1 MNHPQTETTFR
12 FWGWVLMAIA
22 IPLGLELQA
31 SLWVEDRAL
40 SPATAMGQEQAP
52 ARQPAVE
59 FSAKKIE
66 SAHMEN
72 LHRIEL
78 KPAQA
83 LANQQAINKQAIWFG
98 GSPETDAAMAE
109 LAASGVKTIVS
120 VDGAPPLVELAK
132 KHGLKYVHIP
142 VKYSALSR
150 EQIVSLAAVLQR
162 TGEPVYVHCHHGKHR
177 GPAALVAALKCT
189 VTDLETD
196 TLLKTFGTD
205 PKYRGLYEA
214 ARTAQPLQAQELA
227 RVPEKLPEAIQDLS
241 PARLMSEIDCSFD
254 QLLVLRKM
262 GEPLENKEF
271 PAQLKT
277 WQEQAIDLEEAFRE
291 YQRLLEPQ
299 FPMMP
304 PEQQAQY
311 RKFLKT
317 SLSHAAAIRTEL
329 TAAVD
334 SSEDIPARLKTCRT
348 NLEALQQSC
357 AGCHAQFRN

>member
-1 MNHPQTETTFR
+1 MPHPHQGSCFR
-12 FWGWVLMAIA
+12 CWGWVLMALA
-22 IPLGLELQA
+22 IPLGLELQS
-31 SLWVEDRAL
+31 SLRVETCAWW
-40 SPATAMGQEQAP
+40 PAVAQGQEPAQ

-66 SAHMEN
+66 SAHLEN

-78 KPAQA
+78 KPIPATAKEQA
-83 LANQQAINKQAIWFG
+83 VDTQAIWFG

-109 LAASGVKTIVS
+109 LAASGVKTIIS

-150 EQIVSLAAVLQR
+150 EQIVSLASVLQPNH
-162 TGEPVYVHCHHGKHR
+162 EPVYVHCHHGKHR

-214 ARTAQPLQAQELA
+214 ARTAQPLQAHELA

-254 QLLVLRKM
+254 QLLALLKVS
-262 GEPLENKEF
+262 EPLENKELA
-271 PAQLKT
+271 AQLKA
-277 WQEQAIDLEEAFRE
+277 WQEQAIDLEEAFLE
-291 YQRLLEPQ
+291 YQRLIERQ

-304 PEQQAQY
+304 PEQQMQY
-311 RKFLKT
+311 RQFLKT
-317 SLSHAAAIRTEL
+317 SLSHAAAIRSEL

-348 NLEALQQSC
+348 SLEALQQSC

>member
-1 MNHPQTETTFR
+1 MNGTAVRGTTPE
-12 FWGWVLMAIA
+12 ADA
-22 IPLGLELQA
+22 EKSQA
-31 SLWVEDRAL
+31 LR
-40 SPATAMGQEQAP
+40 ATAKE
-52 ARQPAVE
+52 
-59 FSAKKIE
+59 
-66 SAHMEN
+66 
-72 LHRIEL
+72 
-78 KPAQA
+78 
-83 LANQQAINKQAIWFG
+83 QAIWFG

-150 EQIVSLAAVLQR
+150 DQIVSLAAVLQR

-214 ARTAQPLQAQELA
+214 ARTAQPLQGHELV

-254 QLLVLRKM
+254 QLLALRKV
-262 GEPLENKEF
+262 GEPLEKKEF
-271 PAQLKT
+271 PAQLKI
-277 WQEQAIDLEEAFRE
+277 WQERAIDLEEAFRE

-304 PEQQAQY
+304 PEQQTQY
-311 RKFLKT
+311 RQFLKT
-317 SLSHAAAIRTEL
+317 SLIDL
-329 TAAVD
+329 LL
-334 SSEDIPARLKTCRT
+334 I
-348 NLEALQQSC
+348 
-357 AGCHAQFRN
+357 F

>member
-1 MNHPQTETTFR
+1 MPHPHQGSCFR
-12 FWGWVLMAIA
+12 YWGWVLMATVW
-22 IPLGLELQA
+22 PLGLGLQA
-31 SLWVEDRAL
+31 SLWVEDCAWW
-40 SPATAMGQEQAP
+40 PAVAQGQEPAQ

-66 SAHMEN
+66 SAHLEN

-78 KPAQA
+78 KPIPATAKEQA
-83 LANQQAINKQAIWFG
+83 VEKQAILFG
-98 GSPETDAAMAE
+98 GSPETEAAMAE
-109 LAASGVKTIVS
+109 LAASGVTTIVS

-142 VKYSALSR
+142 VKYSTLSR

-162 TGEPVYVHCHHGKHR
+162 NHEPVYVHCHHGKHR

-189 VTDLETD
+189 ATDLETD
-196 TLLKTFGTD
+196 ALLKTFGTD

-214 ARTAQPLQAQELA
+214 ARKAQPLQAHELA

-254 QLLVLRKM
+254 QLLALRKAS
-262 GEPLENKEF
+262 EPLENKEL
-271 PAQLKT
+271 PAQLRT
-277 WQEQAIDLEEAFRE
+277 WQEQAIDLEEAFLE
-291 YQRLLEPQ
+291 YQRLIERQ

-304 PEQQAQY
+304 PEQQMQY
-311 RKFLKT
+311 RQFLKT
-317 SLSHAAAIRTEL
+317 SLSHAAAIRSEL
-329 TAAVD
+329 TATAD
-334 SSEDIPARLKTCRT
+334 RSDDMPARLKKCCDS
-348 NLEALQQSC
+348 LDALQQSC